1 MKKKPIRIFKK
12 NRFDFRNLKS
22 KNRTEPNRKEPIR
35 KSKKTLK
42 NNIIFIFNIKL
53 LKPNRNW

>member
-22 KNRTEPNRKEPIR
+22 KNQTEPKRIHQKVQKNP
-35 KSKKTLK
+35 KKQYNFYFL
-42 NNIIFIFNIKL
+42 I
-53 LKPNRNW
+53 